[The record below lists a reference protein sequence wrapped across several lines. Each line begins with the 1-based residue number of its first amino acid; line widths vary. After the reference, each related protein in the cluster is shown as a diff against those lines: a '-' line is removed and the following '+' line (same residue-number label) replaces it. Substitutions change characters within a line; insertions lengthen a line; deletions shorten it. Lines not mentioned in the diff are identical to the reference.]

1 MKKKLITLIFIVY
14 ATLSHSQE
22 VATAKEDS
30 GSKENTLICKSYESF
45 QADFKRIGKTTNKW
59 DDQYIKSVT
68 YDVIKFAEATYVT
81 SVDITLLDLNNTP
94 IKATKY
100 VCNPEGET
108 SQANTQK
115 QTDWPNIKDSSL
127 AVILNYS
134 SSWHKLSKNEKQEF
148 MKKNNLKI
156 GWIPSD
162 IDLGKLAQ
170 NLAQN
175 HN

>member
-1 MKKKLITLIFIVY
+1 MKKQLITLIFIVS
-14 ATLSHSQE
+14 ATLSHSQK
-22 VATAKEDS
+22 VATAKEDY
-30 GSKENTLICKSYESF
+30 GSKENTILCKSYKSF
-45 QADFKRIGKTTNKW
+45 QSDFKRIGKTTNKW

-68 YDVIKFAEATYVT
+68 SDVIKFAEAKYVT
-81 SVDITLLDLNNTP
+81 SVDITLLDINNAP

-100 VCNPEGET
+100 ICNPEDET
-108 SQANTQK
+108 SQANK
-115 QTDWPNIKDSSL
+115 EEQTDWPNLKESSL

-134 SSWHKLSKNEKQEF
+134 SSWHKLSKNEKQAF
-148 MKKNNLKI
+148 MKNNNLKI